1 VPQKHYLPA
10 SWRGRSATGFICKF
24 RCSPKY
30 LRLLLWPLMTSKA
43 EAEGVFLSRQCVL
56 SNLRT
61 IGSNILSFSIRQVL
75 IYQQIDKHMQSNT
88 EHSSYKLVTIINT
101 NGTTNWLLLVIIW
114 DIKNQIQIIFLFLIT
129 VTVKS

>member
-1 VPQKHYLPA
+1 
-10 SWRGRSATGFICKF
+10 
-24 RCSPKY
+24 
-30 LRLLLWPLMTSKA
+30 MTSKA

-61 IGSNILSFSIRQVL
+61 TGSNILSFSIRQVL